1 MKENTRMKRE
11 HTKTATTDKQTATN
25 SLDNPILQTELD
37 FGEADSVEEAA
48 EVSQAN
54 TTGNSPYRDSL
65 EATSSENLSK
75 EPESNLIGS
84 RHVLLR
90 GRPYNCVVTPW
101 FEEFPDD
108 HDFWKQVVEATWT
121 SPDLILAS
129 TAKPRHEG
137 DPTSLVFAPRVSD
150 HQPTVGM
157 LIEVKSEDGNSYW
170 RRCGVV
176 LVAADGDDKV
186 VKVLDSIADDQQIS
200 VDASDAEEITKNL
213 LAKIEQPELSELDAR
228 VLVQAVV
235 SLESGHLYPWQMDA
249 ICALLP
255 IGIGGRV
262 QYFGSFD
269 PMERLTK
276 LLNALRAQQRLAS
289 KQVSP
294 QKTAASL
301 PERSEILERFVTL
314 PESRTQEA
322 IRKVNALYVDNKEK
336 DQELIK
342 WLAKLPVPKK
352 HASTHTRSELASLL
366 TSVRVELNRV
376 HPETPE
382 LIESFVEM
390 LANDHARVGR
400 KHSLLLDGPPGI
412 GKTTIVSNYAQ
423 AVGREFRKI
432 DLGGL
437 NDPHELRGFH
447 ATYQDSRPGRIISA
461 LAGCESANPIILL
474 DEIDKTGTYRG
485 AVADVLLALLDPA
498 NQGVFVDGYLDLPY
512 DLSGVTWVATSNSS
526 EHIPR
531 ALLDRL
537 HVIKL
542 SGYSD
547 QQKFTIVR
555 NALYPE
561 ILGGYELDFRDGINV
576 SEAVIERLVELNS
589 GDPGLRTLQRW
600 LQSLVTK
607 LLVADLEGIELDLTP
622 GNVASLLGL
631 ENQIVTERHVPG
643 SYL

>member
-1 MKENTRMKRE
+1 MKRE
-11 HTKTATTDKQTATN
+11 HTKTATTDKQTASD
-25 SLDNPILQTELD
+25 SLDDPILQTELY
-37 FGEADSVEEAA
+37 FGEANSIEEAA

-54 TTGNSPYRDSL
+54 TTGDSTDCDWL
-65 EATSSENLSK
+65 DTTPPGDLSEESESSLV
-75 EPESNLIGS
+75 GS
-84 RHVLLR
+84 RHVLLQ

-101 FEEFPDD
+101 FEEFPED
-108 HDFWKQVVEATWT
+108 HDFWKQVVEATW
-121 SPDLILAS
+121 AS
-129 TAKPRHEG
+129 SELKLGSKPKPRHES

-170 RRCGVV
+170 RRCGLV
-176 LVAADGDDKV
+176 LVATDGDDRV
-186 VKVLDSIADDQQIS
+186 VKVLHFISDDLSIA
-200 VDASDAEEITKNL
+200 VDASEAKEITKNL
-213 LAKIEQPELSELDAR
+213 LATIEQRELSDLDAD
-228 VLVQAVV
+228 VLVKTLV
-235 SLESGHLYPWQMDA
+235 SLQSRHFYLWQLDA
-249 ICALLP
+249 ICALAP
-255 IGIGGRV
+255 IGIGAKG
-262 QYFGSFD
+262 QYFGTFD

-289 KQVSP
+289 KHVSP

-301 PERSEILERFVTL
+301 PERSEILKRFDTL
-314 PESRTQEA
+314 SESRRQEA
-322 IRKVNALYVDNKEK
+322 IRKVNAMYDVNKEK

-352 HASTHTRSELASLL
+352 HASIYTKSELARLL

-376 HPETPE
+376 HPGTPE
-382 LIESFVEM
+382 LIESFVEL
-390 LANDHARVGR
+390 LANDHARVGP
-400 KHSLLLDGPPGI
+400 KHSPLLDGPPGI
-412 GKTTIVSNYAQ
+412 GKTTIVSNYAH

-447 ATYQDSRPGRIISA
+447 ATYQDSRPGHIISA
-461 LAGCESANPIILL
+461 IAGCESANPIILL
-474 DEIDKTGTYRG
+474 DEIDKTGTHGG
-485 AVADVLLALLDPA
+485 AVADVFLALLDPG
-498 NQGVFVDGYLDLPY
+498 NEGVFVDGYLGLPY

-561 ILGGYELDFRDGINV
+561 ILGDYELDFRDGINV

-607 LLVADLEGIELDLTP
+607 LLVADLGGIELVLTP

-631 ENQIVTERHVPG
+631 DNQIATERHVPG